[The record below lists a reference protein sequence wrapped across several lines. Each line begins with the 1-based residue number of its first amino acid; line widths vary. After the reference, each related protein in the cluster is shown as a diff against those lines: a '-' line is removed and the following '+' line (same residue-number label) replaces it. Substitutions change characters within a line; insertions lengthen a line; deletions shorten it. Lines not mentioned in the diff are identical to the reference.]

1 MSGEDSTLRAKN
13 RTMEYSAGTYLMA
26 QEVVICHPET
36 HVRTTVEVVGAV
48 KRQLPKTNLGKE
60 IRKSCL

>member
-1 MSGEDSTLRAKN
+1 
-13 RTMEYSAGTYLMA
+13 MA

-60 IRKSCL
+60 TRKSCL